1 MIKLFVVITTL
12 ILSFTAQADLL
23 TDPQLVAV
31 QFFEYFND
39 ENLEGLEDTT
49 AQPFPYNINGKVTQ
63 YKSIVDAINFDG
75 LRASGWAYSGIND
88 NEVLVIVEEK
98 LATVSINF
106 SRYNDQGIAYDT
118 ENVIYQLGK
127 VDGVW
132 KIMTATI
139 AGDITLGD

>member
-31 QFFEYFND
+31 QFFEHFND
-39 ENLEGLEDTT
+39 ENLEGLEETT
-49 AQPFPYNINGKVTQ
+49 AQPFTYNINGKVTQ
-63 YKSIVDAINFDG
+63 YNSIVDAINFDG
-75 LRASGWAYSGIND
+75 LRKSGWAYSGIND
-88 NEVLVIVEEK
+88 NELLVIVEEK

-118 ENVIYQLGK
+118 ENVIYQLAK
-127 VDGVW
+127 VEGVW

>member
-49 AQPFPYNINGKVTQ
+49 AQPFTYNINGKVTQ
-63 YKSIVDAINFDG
+63 YNSIVDAINFDG
-75 LRASGWAYSGIND
+75 LRASGWAY
-88 NEVLVIVEEK
+88 
-98 LATVSINF
+98 
-106 SRYNDQGIAYDT
+106 
-118 ENVIYQLGK
+118 
-127 VDGVW
+127 
-132 KIMTATI
+132 
-139 AGDITLGD
+139 